1 MEAAD
6 PFMII
11 VPPIEQFT
19 NSYLVTTPGE
29 NPIIFTNYI
38 NIIVE
43 KSEVQGLRVDDQP
56 VSRYVL
62 MIRVVISRVLILN
75 ISAKS
80 FKSEN
85 FANKSFIR
93 SLFDNAYHPY
103 ELRY

>member
-29 NPIIFTNYI
+29 NPIVFTNYI

-56 VSRYVL
+56 VSRHVL

-80 FKSEN
+80 FKS
-85 FANKSFIR
+85 
-93 SLFDNAYHPY
+93 
-103 ELRY
+103 